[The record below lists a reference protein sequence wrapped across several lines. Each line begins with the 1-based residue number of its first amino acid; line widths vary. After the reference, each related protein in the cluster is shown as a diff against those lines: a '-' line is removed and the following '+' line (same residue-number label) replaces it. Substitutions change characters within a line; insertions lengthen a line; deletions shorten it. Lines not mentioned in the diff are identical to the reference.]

1 MFINYKTIDGNIY
14 YEHKVEKGENLS
26 AICQGYFIQN
36 FMEVLNIYN
45 HPVNR
50 EFRLEFPDPSKIMPG
65 SVFYIPVQ
73 PIDRHKSNK
82 FIIDCI
88 NCPSLND
95 DSNYR
100 PETFEL
106 VRRISELIYFYSSKY
121 SVPPV
126 AVAGS
131 IADEYNTRTGPKAII
146 DWLQDEVLL
155 NFMPNFAIEID
166 GFFNF
171 ESKLL
176 NATHHDIG
184 IGNIKLETAKEIYEK
199 QKDFF
204 ENKDW
209 NYTNIIDYI
218 RSNEGTVHFAS
229 LVIKQAKEKM
239 QDYILD
245 YSDSKFEAVLI
256 TYYKQ
261 GEDYFKRFSKRLLTD
276 PSARI
281 EPGEGCRVCK
291 QRILF
296 LSALGMLENAT
307 MA

>member
-1 MFINYKTIDGNIY
+1 MLISYKTINGNVY
-14 YEHKVEKGENLS
+14 YKHKVEEGENLS
-26 AICQGYFIQN
+26 SICQSYFVQN
-36 FMEVLNIYN
+36 FIDILNIYK
-45 HPVNR
+45 HPINR
-50 EFRLEFPDPSKIMPG
+50 DFRFEFPDPSKIMPG
-65 SVFYIPVQ
+65 GIFYIPVQ
-73 PIDRHKSNK
+73 PINRHTNNK
-82 FIIDCI
+82 FIIECI
-88 NCPSLND
+88 NCPSFNN

-100 PETFEL
+100 LETFEL
-106 VRRISELIYFYSSKY
+106 VRKISELIYFYSVKY

-131 IADEYNTRTGPKAII
+131 IADEYNTRIGAKAVF

-166 GFFNF
+166 AFFNCK
-171 ESKLL
+171 SKLL
-176 NATHHDIG
+176 NATQHDIG
-184 IGNIKLETAKEIYEK
+184 IGNIKIETAKEIYEK
-199 QKDFF
+199 QKYFF
-204 ENKDW
+204 ENKKW

-218 RSNEGTVHFAS
+218 RSNEGTVHFAT
-229 LVIKQAKEKM
+229 LVIRQAKEKM

-245 YSDSKFEAVLI
+245 YSDSRFEAVLI

-261 GEDYFKRFSKRLLTD
+261 GESYFKRFLERLHKY

-307 MA
+307 MV